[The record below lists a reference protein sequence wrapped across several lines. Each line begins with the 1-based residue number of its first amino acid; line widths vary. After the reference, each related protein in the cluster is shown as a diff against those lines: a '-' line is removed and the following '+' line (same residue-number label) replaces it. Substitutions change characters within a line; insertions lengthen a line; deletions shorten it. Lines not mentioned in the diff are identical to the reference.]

1 MGTLMSLAL
10 LGLLAA
16 SGWQFDTRTDP
27 IGQTVYVAE
36 LRPSAEQAETQL
48 RFSCG
53 GIVGVELQ
61 FNLGQASY
69 DNGAFSTADPPWE
82 DVKFT
87 FAEGEYPTTAK
98 RAPLTDGMGTY
109 EIKGGDAMFI
119 AKLIKAGGEV
129 TIEHNGQ
136 RQSFV
141 LEGASDPVTQVIE
154 QCPFKYPDQ

>member
-1 MGTLMSLAL
+1 MSLAL
-10 LGLLAA
+10 LGAAALLA
-16 SGWQFDTRTDP
+16 SGWQFEAKTDP

-36 LRPSAEQAETQL
+36 FRPPADQPQAQL

-61 FNLGQASY
+61 FNLGQSHY
-69 DNGAFSTADPPWE
+69 DSGAFSTDDPPWE
-82 DVKFT
+82 DVQFT
-87 FAEGEYPTTAK
+87 FPEGPYPTTAK
-98 RAPLTDGMGTY
+98 RAPLTDGVGTY

-129 TIEHNGQ
+129 TIEHAGQ
-136 RQSFV
+136 SQRFV
-141 LEGASDPVTQVIE
+141 LDGASDPVTQVIE